1 MAQQKQQAAQ
11 MNKSPSQTSTT
22 SNQSSSSNAT
32 QPNANLFN
40 MFGTSLPSNPPPQNI
55 AQQPNMVKQPVIP
68 VTTAAKQADN
78 NNGFDFW
85 ANPTKSNPTQP
96 QPQPAQTA
104 KTVTPIQPV
113 PVSPVINKTVQQAPN
128 PIQTVTPAQSAQQ
141 NPQQG
146 QNKTPTDKPPRT
158 TTFNALFGLGPK

>member
-1 MAQQKQQAAQ
+1 

-22 SNQSSSSNAT
+22 SNQSTSSNAT

-68 VTTAAKQADN
+68 VTTAAKQTD

-85 ANPTKSNPTQP
+85 TNPTKPNPTQTT
-96 QPQPAQTA
+96 QPQPAQTS

-113 PVSPVINKTVQQAPN
+113 PISPVINKTVQQAPN
-128 PIQTVTPAQSAQQ
+128 PIQTVTPAQSAQSAQ
-141 NPQQG
+141 QTAQQG
-146 QNKTPTDKPPRT
+146 QNKTPTDGKPART